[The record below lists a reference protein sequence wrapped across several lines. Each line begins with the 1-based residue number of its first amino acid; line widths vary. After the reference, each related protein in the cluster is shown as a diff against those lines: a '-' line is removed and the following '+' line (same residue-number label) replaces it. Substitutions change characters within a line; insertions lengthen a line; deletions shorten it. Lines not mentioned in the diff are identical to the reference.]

1 MTLSKR
7 RSTRSPRN
15 PGAMALL
22 TLALATA
29 SLPGAPLAS
38 AQEVDG
44 VRADVNQ
51 VRIWNRFADSLYQL
65 HLLQLEEHE
74 VRVETRIG
82 GYPGGMGGADYY
94 REESYYAETGG
105 QLLSRIQWERHQPH
119 SIHSIQVNLHDAQG
133 RVSADYYAAY
143 LPSFRNAPMRTQV
156 NLHSQDAELRAF
168 RQFDA
173 QGRRL
178 YEQCR
183 GNFQGESLWLE
194 QEYFPVSEEMRNTEA
209 YTRCFGEL
217 DEQAGEWL
225 DPLHSTQRAQ
235 HWPAFV
241 PDSQDSLDRLI
252 EQYNEQIPIT
262 PLRGDLRV
270 KRGDAYFLKQDFE
283 QAIRDYEAAL
293 EIDDALDEAYFGRGM
308 ARARLGDVEEGIDD
322 LNVFMVRN
330 PGSSLA
336 HTKRGIRYLWLGDGE
351 RAEADFRE
359 ALRIDP
365 RNAEAHSDLGVML
378 AQRGDYTQAIRH
390 MEAAVENEPG
400 YQKAL
405 HNLAMVHFLEGRTE
419 HALETVDR
427 ALNIHPRTRGTVL
440 LKGEILKAMGQDQAA
455 QRLVETAAELPERD
469 WSERLPLD

>member
-1 MTLSKR
+1 MTLS
-7 RSTRSPRN
+7 TPRIMR
-15 PGAMALL
+15 PPRALWAITL
-22 TLALATA
+22 LSLALA
-29 SLPGAPLAS
+29 SLPNSAS
-38 AQEVDG
+38 ASTPQADG
-44 VRADVNQ
+44 VRADAGH

-65 HLLQLEEHE
+65 HLQQLDDHE

-82 GYPGGMGGADYY
+82 GYPGGMGGAEYY
-94 REESYYAETGG
+94 REESYFAEPGG
-105 QLLSRIQWERHQPH
+105 ELLSRIQWERHQPH

-133 RVSADYYAAY
+133 RVTADYYAAY

-156 NLHSQDAELRAF
+156 NLHSHDGELRAF

-183 GNFQGESLWLE
+183 GRFQGESLWLE
-194 QEYFPVSEEMRNTEA
+194 QEYFPVAEEMRNTEA

-225 DPLHSTQRAQ
+225 DPLHATQRAQ
-235 HWPAFV
+235 RWPAFV
-241 PDSQDSLDRLI
+241 PDSQDALDRLI

-308 ARARLGDVEEGIDD
+308 ARARLGDVQEGIED
-322 LNVFMVRN
+322 LNVFMERN

-336 HTKRGIRYLWLGDGE
+336 HTKRGIRYLWLGDAE
-351 RAEADFRE
+351 RAEADFRA

-378 AQRGDYTQAIRH
+378 AQRGDYSQATRH
-390 MEAAVENEPG
+390 MEAAVENDPS
-400 YQKAL
+400 YQKAF
-405 HNLAMVHFLEGRTE
+405 HNLAMVHYLEGRTE
-419 HALETVDR
+419 QALESVDS
-427 ALNIHPRTRGTVL
+427 ALTLNPRTRDTVL
-440 LKGEILKAMGQDQAA
+440 LKSEILKAMGEDEAA
-455 QRLVETAAELPERD
+455 LRLQESAGDLPTRD